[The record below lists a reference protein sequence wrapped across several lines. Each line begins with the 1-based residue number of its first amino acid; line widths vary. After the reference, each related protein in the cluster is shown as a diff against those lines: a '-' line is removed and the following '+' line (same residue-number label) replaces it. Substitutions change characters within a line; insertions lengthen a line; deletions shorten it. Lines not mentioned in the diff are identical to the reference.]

1 MPKQQNTMM
10 HYYISNQ
17 ISEAQRVMLAM
28 LADEALLATVEEA
41 ANVTQWGQV
50 FNFELVAYLCQT
62 SSALSCWIPQ
72 GQTPYKINIFTSF

>member
-1 MPKQQNTMM
+1 MM

-41 ANVTQWGQV
+41 ANACVV
-50 FNFELVAYLCQT
+50 
-62 SSALSCWIPQ
+62 PQ
-72 GQTPYKINIFTSF
+72 GQTL